1 MHHAS
6 KNKHTNTNREAIQ
19 RCQTKH
25 QLYDLDHKPRPS
37 FTQRCHYFI
46 ISATFLPH
54 LDVFTG
60 VGMALTLTPNFSSSF
75 LKPMRDLRISCVA
88 CQMLTVIFN
97 QVAKTHQLTEQAG
110 CKFN

>member
-1 MHHAS
+1 MS
-6 KNKHTNTNREAIQ
+6 
-19 RCQTKH
+19 
-25 QLYDLDHKPRPS
+25 L
-37 FTQRCHYFI
+37 
-46 ISATFLPH
+46 FLPH